1 MKVLGCTG
9 GIGSGKSYV
18 SAIFG
23 KMGIPVYDSD
33 NRAKMLYDTDLLLRE
48 SMVRLL
54 GEEIV
59 KDGIVQRDII
69 AGKIFG
75 NRELLEAVERL
86 VHPAVIR
93 DFDCWKQSIVDKA
106 LAFGEQVP
114 PFVIMESAILL
125 EKPIVRA
132 SADKVLVVS
141 APLELRIERVMARDN
156 TDRKRVLARIASQWS
171 DEQRGVLADFIIF
184 ADGKKALLPQVEAVY
199 SAMGAVGTKRDCK
212 EV

>member
-33 NRAKMLYDTDLLLRE
+33 NRAKSLYDTDLLLRK
-48 SMVRLL
+48 SMVGLL

-59 KDGIVQRDII
+59 KDGVVQRDVI
-69 AGKIFG
+69 AAKIFG
-75 NRELLEAVERL
+75 NRQLLEEVECL

-93 DFDCWKQSIVDKA
+93 DFDSWKQCIADRA
-106 LAFGEQVP
+106 LEAGEHLP

-156 TDRKRVLARIASQWS
+156 TDRSRVMARIASQWS
-171 DEQRGVLADFIIF
+171 DEQRRVLADFIIF
-184 ADGKKALLPQVEAVY
+184 ADGKQALLPQVETVY
-199 SAMGAVGTKRDCK
+199 SAMVSVGAERVKI
-212 EV
+212 